1 LGSLRSS
8 IGIIDEE
15 VEIFLA
21 RNVIPCKG
29 IEIDE
34 HEIIE
39 VKKYPF
45 GKALWLIKMSKIADG
60 LTVAAILKAKQ
71 FLDTKQQV

>member
-1 LGSLRSS
+1 MRSS
-8 IGIIDEE
+8 IGIINEE

-21 RNVIPCKG
+21 RNVIACQGMK
-29 IEIDE
+29 IDE

-45 GKALWLIKMSKIADG
+45 EKALWLIKMSKIIDG
-60 LTVAAILKAKQ
+60 FTIAAILKTKQ
-71 FLDTKQQV
+71 FFDTEHLV